1 MNALHLSGRQAEAL
15 AVYDTHRQLLARE
28 LGLEPSPALTARYR
42 QLLAHGPARPA
53 TARPAQ
59 HPGPSGALLPADTTD
74 FTGRSH
80 ELRELIDALAE
91 GGERV
96 AVLSGPAGVGKTA
109 LAVHAGHLLADRF
122 PDGRLLL
129 RLRTEDGA
137 PRPLADI
144 LAELAALTGRS
155 GPRPA
160 DPAQAAALWRAS
172 LAGRRML
179 LILDDAPGEAV
190 VRELLPGFGPSA
202 TLVTSRS
209 QLAGL
214 ASVHRV
220 TVPPFAPAEALD
232 LLGRIVGTGRTG
244 TDRAAAARIVEACGL
259 LPLAV
264 RVAGTRL
271 AVLRHLPLAEY
282 AARLAD
288 PAGALDELVAGD
300 VTVRA
305 RLDSGWRDLT
315 DQGRL
320 ALGGSPPSRSPCCS
334 PSPRPPPPSAAPNA
348 SPCAPWRPSPTPAPS
363 PPPPARSPPT
373 PPSTPSPASPT
384 CTPASTP
391 LLWPTTSA
399 EPAAPAGT
407 PRAER
412 QHVQQLPALRALFD
426 GPQGQQDARRP
437 GVQVRREPPQP
448 HPGDEQALRP
458 RDQVPLELAD
468 LLADGVPG
476 RRPAQPVQRQQQP
489 GAAPEQPGLAH
500 ESGCAH
506 PPHVGEELPEL
517 PEPAEL
523 PGPAELLGPAA
534 AERLV
539 LPGDERDP
547 AAATVEV
554 GEPPP
559 PVEDLDRPVGHPHAL
574 RHGPPQR
581 LAPGGQQPVLTGPLV
596 QPQLDEGDPG
606 QAVQQSGRRRR
617 AEPRDGLPAQ
627 HRVERPRVGEGVR
640 EFAPAAEGVG
650 EPQPGERGAGPA
662 AVEGDGGRGPGLPG
676 LGGQFGGLVAA
687 ADPGEHGRHAE
698 RPVEEPSGA
707 RSRAAPPHRRD
718 QPVRVLVGAGRPG
731 AVQRVQHA
739 GGAVGDAGAAVGE
752 SGRVAGEEPVRP
764 VGVAP
769 AWMPATSSFLAA
781 SRVGPARSSRTRRS
795 PTGSTRATGATAPG
809 RTGPSSGPRP
819 NHCRARRSSAGSLPG
834 SRSASSI
841 TGISSISQVAQSMW
855 RSASAPSSPGGAAAR
870 PRRRAGHGGR

>member
-1 MNALHLSGRQAEAL
+1 MPLAQPAAPTRPRFSVLGPLTGEADGRPLALGPLKQRLVLAVLLSRANTAVPVDLLTDAVWPEEPPRTARKNLQVYICTLRTLLGRDPGPERLVHTAGGYLLRVAEPELDVLQFRALARAGRAAADSGALAPAARLLRQALDLWQGPPLADLRCSPAVQAEADRLEARCLGVHEDWAETELELGNATAVAEELADPAERHPLRERLQAARMNALHLSGRQAEAL

-80 ELRELIDALAE
+80 ELRDLIDALAE

-129 RLRTEDGA
+129 RLRTEDGT

-320 ALGGSPPSRSPCCS
+320 ALGRLAALPLSLLFTLPEAAAALG
-334 PSPRPPPPSAAPNA
+334 RP
-348 SPCAPWRPSPTPAPS
+348 
-363 PPPPARSPPT
+363 
-373 PPSTPSPASPT
+373 
-384 CTPASTP
+384 
-391 LLWPTTSA
+391 
-399 EPAAPAGT
+399 
-407 PRAER
+407 ER
-412 QHVQQLPALRALFD
+412 LALRTLEALTD
-426 GPQGQQDARRP
+426 
-437 GVQVRREPPQP
+437 
-448 HPGDEQALRP
+448 
-458 RDQVPLELAD
+458 
-468 LLADGVPG
+468 
-476 RRPAQPVQRQQQP
+476 
-489 GAAPEQPGLAH
+489 
-500 ESGCAH
+500 
-506 PPHVGEELPEL
+506 
-517 PEPAEL
+517 
-523 PGPAELLGPAA
+523 
-534 AERLV
+534 
-539 LPGDERDP
+539 
-547 AAATVEV
+547 T
-554 GEPPP
+554 
-559 PVEDLDRPVGHPHAL
+559 
-574 RHGPPQR
+574 
-581 LAPGGQQPVLTGPLV
+581 
-596 QPQLDEGDPG
+596 
-606 QAVQQSGRRRR
+606 
-617 AEPRDGLPAQ
+617 
-627 HRVERPRVGEGVR
+627 
-640 EFAPAAEGVG
+640 
-650 EPQPGERGAGPA
+650 
-662 AVEGDGGRGPGLPG
+662 
-676 LGGQFGGLVAA
+676 
-687 ADPGEHGRHAE
+687 
-698 RPVEEPSGA
+698 
-707 RSRAAPPHRRD
+707 
-718 QPVRVLVGAGRPG
+718 G
-731 AVQRVQHA
+731 AV
-739 GGAVGDAGAAVGE
+739 
-752 SGRVAGEEPVRP
+752 
-764 VGVAP
+764 
-769 AWMPATSSFLAA
+769 T
-781 SRVGPARSSRTRRS
+781 S
-795 PTGSTRATGATAPG
+795 PTGEVTAHAALYALPRLTHLHAREHATALADNL
-809 RTGPSSGPRP
+809 S
-819 NHCRARRSSAGSLPG
+819 
-834 SRSASSI
+834 
-841 TGISSISQVAQSMW
+841 
-855 RSASAPSSPGGAAAR
+855 
-870 PRRRAGHGGR
+870 

>member
-1 MNALHLSGRQAEAL
+1 MPLAQPAAPTRPRFSVLGPLTGEADGRPLALGPLKQRLVLAVLLSRANTAVPVDLLTDAVWPEEPPRTARKNLQVYICTLRTLLGRDPGPERLVHTAGGYLLRVAEPELDVLQFRALARAGRAAADSGALAPAARLLRQALDLWQGPPLADLRCSPAVQAEADRLEARCLGVHEDWAETELELGNATAVAEELADLAERHPLRERLQAARMNALHLSGRQAEAL

-59 HPGPSGALLPADTTD
+59 HPGPSGALLPADATD

-80 ELRELIDALAE
+80 ELRDLIDALAE

-96 AVLSGPAGVGKTA
+96 AVLSGPAGIGKTA

-129 RLRTEDGA
+129 RLRTEDGT

-144 LAELAALTGRS
+144 LTELAALTGRS

-320 ALGGSPPSRSPCCS
+320 ALGRLAALPLSLLFTLPEAAAALG
-334 PSPRPPPPSAAPNA
+334 RP
-348 SPCAPWRPSPTPAPS
+348 
-363 PPPPARSPPT
+363 
-373 PPSTPSPASPT
+373 
-384 CTPASTP
+384 
-391 LLWPTTSA
+391 
-399 EPAAPAGT
+399 
-407 PRAER
+407 ER
-412 QHVQQLPALRALFD
+412 LALRTLEALTD
-426 GPQGQQDARRP
+426 
-437 GVQVRREPPQP
+437 
-448 HPGDEQALRP
+448 
-458 RDQVPLELAD
+458 
-468 LLADGVPG
+468 
-476 RRPAQPVQRQQQP
+476 
-489 GAAPEQPGLAH
+489 
-500 ESGCAH
+500 
-506 PPHVGEELPEL
+506 
-517 PEPAEL
+517 
-523 PGPAELLGPAA
+523 
-534 AERLV
+534 
-539 LPGDERDP
+539 
-547 AAATVEV
+547 T
-554 GEPPP
+554 
-559 PVEDLDRPVGHPHAL
+559 
-574 RHGPPQR
+574 
-581 LAPGGQQPVLTGPLV
+581 
-596 QPQLDEGDPG
+596 
-606 QAVQQSGRRRR
+606 
-617 AEPRDGLPAQ
+617 
-627 HRVERPRVGEGVR
+627 
-640 EFAPAAEGVG
+640 
-650 EPQPGERGAGPA
+650 
-662 AVEGDGGRGPGLPG
+662 
-676 LGGQFGGLVAA
+676 
-687 ADPGEHGRHAE
+687 
-698 RPVEEPSGA
+698 
-707 RSRAAPPHRRD
+707 
-718 QPVRVLVGAGRPG
+718 G
-731 AVQRVQHA
+731 AV
-739 GGAVGDAGAAVGE
+739 
-752 SGRVAGEEPVRP
+752 
-764 VGVAP
+764 
-769 AWMPATSSFLAA
+769 T
-781 SRVGPARSSRTRRS
+781 S
-795 PTGSTRATGATAPG
+795 PTGEVTAHAALYALPRLTHLHAREHSTVLADNL
-809 RTGPSSGPRP
+809 S
-819 NHCRARRSSAGSLPG
+819 
-834 SRSASSI
+834 
-841 TGISSISQVAQSMW
+841 
-855 RSASAPSSPGGAAAR
+855 
-870 PRRRAGHGGR
+870 

>member
-1 MNALHLSGRQAEAL
+1 MPLAQPAAPTRPRFSVLGPLAGEADGRPLALGPLKQRLVLAVLLSRANTAVPVDLLTDAVWPEEPPRTARKNLQVYICTLRTLLGRDPGPERLVHTAGGYLLRVAEPELDVLQFRALARAGRAAADSGALAPAARLLRQALDLWQGPPLADLRCSPAVQAEADRLEARCLGVHEDWAETELELGNATAVAEELADLAERHPLRERLQAARMNALHLSGRQAEAL

-42 QLLAHGPARPA
+42 QLLAHGPARPV

-59 HPGPSGALLPADTTD
+59 HPGPSGALLPSDTTD

-96 AVLSGPAGVGKTA
+96 AVLSGPAGIGKTA

-129 RLRTEDGA
+129 RLRTEDGT

-320 ALGGSPPSRSPCCS
+320 ALGRLAALPLSLLFTLPEAAAALG
-334 PSPRPPPPSAAPNA
+334 RP
-348 SPCAPWRPSPTPAPS
+348 
-363 PPPPARSPPT
+363 
-373 PPSTPSPASPT
+373 
-384 CTPASTP
+384 
-391 LLWPTTSA
+391 
-399 EPAAPAGT
+399 
-407 PRAER
+407 ER
-412 QHVQQLPALRALFD
+412 LALRTLEALTD
-426 GPQGQQDARRP
+426 
-437 GVQVRREPPQP
+437 
-448 HPGDEQALRP
+448 
-458 RDQVPLELAD
+458 
-468 LLADGVPG
+468 
-476 RRPAQPVQRQQQP
+476 
-489 GAAPEQPGLAH
+489 
-500 ESGCAH
+500 
-506 PPHVGEELPEL
+506 
-517 PEPAEL
+517 
-523 PGPAELLGPAA
+523 
-534 AERLV
+534 
-539 LPGDERDP
+539 
-547 AAATVEV
+547 T
-554 GEPPP
+554 
-559 PVEDLDRPVGHPHAL
+559 
-574 RHGPPQR
+574 
-581 LAPGGQQPVLTGPLV
+581 
-596 QPQLDEGDPG
+596 
-606 QAVQQSGRRRR
+606 
-617 AEPRDGLPAQ
+617 
-627 HRVERPRVGEGVR
+627 
-640 EFAPAAEGVG
+640 
-650 EPQPGERGAGPA
+650 
-662 AVEGDGGRGPGLPG
+662 
-676 LGGQFGGLVAA
+676 
-687 ADPGEHGRHAE
+687 
-698 RPVEEPSGA
+698 
-707 RSRAAPPHRRD
+707 
-718 QPVRVLVGAGRPG
+718 G
-731 AVQRVQHA
+731 AV
-739 GGAVGDAGAAVGE
+739 
-752 SGRVAGEEPVRP
+752 
-764 VGVAP
+764 
-769 AWMPATSSFLAA
+769 T
-781 SRVGPARSSRTRRS
+781 S
-795 PTGSTRATGATAPG
+795 PTGEVTAHAALYAL
-809 RTGPSSGPRP
+809 PRLT
-819 NHCRARRSSAGSLPG
+819 HLHAREHSAALTDSL
-834 SRSASSI
+834 S
-841 TGISSISQVAQSMW
+841 
-855 RSASAPSSPGGAAAR
+855 
-870 PRRRAGHGGR
+870 

>member
-1 MNALHLSGRQAEAL
+1 MPLAQPAAPTRPRFSVLGPLTGEADGRPLALGPLKQRLVLAVLLSRANTAVPVDLLTDAVWPEEPPRTARKNLQVYICTLRTLLGRDPGPERLVHTAGGYLLRVAEPELDVLQFRALARAGRAAADSGALAPAARLLRQALDLWQGPPLADLRCSPAVQAEADRLEARCLGVHEDWAETELELGNATAVAEELADLAERHPLRERLQAARMNALHLSGRQAEAL

-80 ELRELIDALAE
+80 ELRDLIDALAE

-96 AVLSGPAGVGKTA
+96 AVLSGPAGIGKTA

-129 RLRTEDGA
+129 RLRTEDGT
-137 PRPLADI
+137 PRPLTDI

-155 GPRPA
+155 DPRPA

-320 ALGGSPPSRSPCCS
+320 ALGRLAALPLSLLFTLPEAAAALG
-334 PSPRPPPPSAAPNA
+334 RP
-348 SPCAPWRPSPTPAPS
+348 
-363 PPPPARSPPT
+363 
-373 PPSTPSPASPT
+373 
-384 CTPASTP
+384 
-391 LLWPTTSA
+391 
-399 EPAAPAGT
+399 
-407 PRAER
+407 ER
-412 QHVQQLPALRALFD
+412 LALRTLEALTD
-426 GPQGQQDARRP
+426 
-437 GVQVRREPPQP
+437 
-448 HPGDEQALRP
+448 
-458 RDQVPLELAD
+458 
-468 LLADGVPG
+468 
-476 RRPAQPVQRQQQP
+476 
-489 GAAPEQPGLAH
+489 
-500 ESGCAH
+500 
-506 PPHVGEELPEL
+506 
-517 PEPAEL
+517 
-523 PGPAELLGPAA
+523 
-534 AERLV
+534 
-539 LPGDERDP
+539 
-547 AAATVEV
+547 T
-554 GEPPP
+554 
-559 PVEDLDRPVGHPHAL
+559 
-574 RHGPPQR
+574 
-581 LAPGGQQPVLTGPLV
+581 
-596 QPQLDEGDPG
+596 
-606 QAVQQSGRRRR
+606 
-617 AEPRDGLPAQ
+617 
-627 HRVERPRVGEGVR
+627 
-640 EFAPAAEGVG
+640 
-650 EPQPGERGAGPA
+650 
-662 AVEGDGGRGPGLPG
+662 
-676 LGGQFGGLVAA
+676 
-687 ADPGEHGRHAE
+687 
-698 RPVEEPSGA
+698 
-707 RSRAAPPHRRD
+707 
-718 QPVRVLVGAGRPG
+718 G
-731 AVQRVQHA
+731 AV
-739 GGAVGDAGAAVGE
+739 
-752 SGRVAGEEPVRP
+752 
-764 VGVAP
+764 
-769 AWMPATSSFLAA
+769 T
-781 SRVGPARSSRTRRS
+781 S
-795 PTGSTRATGATAPG
+795 PTGEVTAHAALYALPRLTHLHAREHSTVLADNL
-809 RTGPSSGPRP
+809 S
-819 NHCRARRSSAGSLPG
+819 
-834 SRSASSI
+834 
-841 TGISSISQVAQSMW
+841 
-855 RSASAPSSPGGAAAR
+855 
-870 PRRRAGHGGR
+870 

>member
-1 MNALHLSGRQAEAL
+1 MPLAQPAAPTRPRFSVLGPLTGESDGRPLALGPLKQRLVLAVLLSRANTAVPVDLLTDAVWPEEPPRTARKNLQVYICTLRTLLGRDPGPERLVHTAGGYLLRVAEPELDVLQFRALARAGRAAADSGALAPAARLLRQALDLWQGPPLADLRCSPAVQAEADRLEARCLGVHEDWAETELELGNATAVAEELADLAERHPLRERLQAARMNALHLSGRQAEAL

-59 HPGPSGALLPADTTD
+59 HPGPSGALLPSDTAD

-96 AVLSGPAGVGKTA
+96 AVLSGPAGIGKTA

-220 TVPPFAPAEALD
+220 TVPPLAPAEALD

-320 ALGGSPPSRSPCCS
+320 ALGRLAALPLSLLFTLPEAAAALG
-334 PSPRPPPPSAAPNA
+334 RP
-348 SPCAPWRPSPTPAPS
+348 
-363 PPPPARSPPT
+363 
-373 PPSTPSPASPT
+373 
-384 CTPASTP
+384 
-391 LLWPTTSA
+391 
-399 EPAAPAGT
+399 
-407 PRAER
+407 ER
-412 QHVQQLPALRALFD
+412 LALRTLEALTD
-426 GPQGQQDARRP
+426 
-437 GVQVRREPPQP
+437 
-448 HPGDEQALRP
+448 
-458 RDQVPLELAD
+458 
-468 LLADGVPG
+468 
-476 RRPAQPVQRQQQP
+476 
-489 GAAPEQPGLAH
+489 
-500 ESGCAH
+500 
-506 PPHVGEELPEL
+506 
-517 PEPAEL
+517 
-523 PGPAELLGPAA
+523 
-534 AERLV
+534 
-539 LPGDERDP
+539 
-547 AAATVEV
+547 T
-554 GEPPP
+554 
-559 PVEDLDRPVGHPHAL
+559 
-574 RHGPPQR
+574 
-581 LAPGGQQPVLTGPLV
+581 
-596 QPQLDEGDPG
+596 
-606 QAVQQSGRRRR
+606 
-617 AEPRDGLPAQ
+617 
-627 HRVERPRVGEGVR
+627 
-640 EFAPAAEGVG
+640 
-650 EPQPGERGAGPA
+650 
-662 AVEGDGGRGPGLPG
+662 
-676 LGGQFGGLVAA
+676 
-687 ADPGEHGRHAE
+687 
-698 RPVEEPSGA
+698 
-707 RSRAAPPHRRD
+707 
-718 QPVRVLVGAGRPG
+718 G
-731 AVQRVQHA
+731 AV
-739 GGAVGDAGAAVGE
+739 
-752 SGRVAGEEPVRP
+752 
-764 VGVAP
+764 
-769 AWMPATSSFLAA
+769 T
-781 SRVGPARSSRTRRS
+781 S
-795 PTGSTRATGATAPG
+795 PTGEVTAHAALYAL
-809 RTGPSSGPRP
+809 PRLT
-819 NHCRARRSSAGSLPG
+819 HLHAREHSAALTDSL
-834 SRSASSI
+834 S
-841 TGISSISQVAQSMW
+841 
-855 RSASAPSSPGGAAAR
+855 
-870 PRRRAGHGGR
+870 